1 MIVDGGQSKLGLG
14 AGSKTDAALG
24 TRTVR
29 EQVAGG
35 DHEWCCEEP
44 GVVGIAA
51 GSLFI
56 RG

>member
-1 MIVDGGQSKLGLG
+1 MIVDGRQSKFGLG
-14 AGSKTDAALG
+14 AGSKTEATPG
-24 TRTVR
+24 MRTVR

-35 DHEWCCEEP
+35 DHEWCCEEL
-44 GVVGIAA
+44 GVVAIAA